1 MMALY
6 GLGIEDLTFDFPLL
20 QAVLTLSFL
29 YQALERRLNNSVGSH
44 IFSQEQKKHLPSISL
59 L

>member
-1 MMALY
+1 MMAMY

-29 YQALERRLNNSVGSH
+29 YQALEL
-44 IFSQEQKKHLPSISL
+44 QTE
-59 L
+59 